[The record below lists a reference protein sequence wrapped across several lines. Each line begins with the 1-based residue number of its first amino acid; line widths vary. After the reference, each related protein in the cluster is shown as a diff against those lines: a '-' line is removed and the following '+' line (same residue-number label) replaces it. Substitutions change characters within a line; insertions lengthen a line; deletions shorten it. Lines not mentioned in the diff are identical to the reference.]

1 VTQNLKTA
9 LRYIRKEKLEVVI
22 WADAICINQK
32 DDKEKVTQLQ
42 IMGEIYNA
50 STMVAVFLGG
60 ADKVDVEVLS
70 FIPGIKKI
78 VGEVGKKAILGL
90 SNVERM
96 DLLDDRIENH
106 PAFIHNTRPPNE
118 VPNSISKFA
127 DLARRDFPWKAYS
140 AFTKLEYWKRVWVFQ
155 AFCITAQCRIILG
168 SDEVDFETFAA
179 AHTLLVVMARR
190 TNNVLMRENFVLGNK
205 ILEEKKKVNID
216 ENGTQTVTAREETSS
231 EALADS
237 GSLGVSY
244 LRNWKQEM
252 EINQTLIQMI
262 STLENNRIMSMIGAR
277 KDYHAKVTIRPLI
290 RLL

>member
-1 VTQNLKTA
+1 MTQNLKTA